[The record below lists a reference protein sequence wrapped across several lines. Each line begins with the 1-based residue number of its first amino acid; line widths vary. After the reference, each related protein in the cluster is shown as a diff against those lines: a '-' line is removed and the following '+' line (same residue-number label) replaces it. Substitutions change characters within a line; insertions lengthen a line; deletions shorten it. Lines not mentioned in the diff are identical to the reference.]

1 MPMSPRGSGTP
12 RAQPLQP
19 ALHLL
24 AAERPAQM
32 RQPTDDFADG
42 ISLLWEKDDA
52 RMSPTFCEPAG
63 VQRRIVANVVRH
75 DRRALLRGVL
85 QLRIVIHS
93 YDASLVR
100 RHNLDAVLAQRS
112 RERRGLAIFV
122 EMVAQ
127 QAHAGSV

>member
-19 ALHLL
+19 TLHLL
-24 AAERPAQM
+24 GTECPAQM
-32 RQPTDDFADG
+32 RQPADDLADG
-42 ISLLWEKDDA
+42 VALLREKHDA
-52 RMSPTFCEPAG
+52 RVPPAFREPAG
-63 VQRRIVANVVRH
+63 VQRGVVANVVRH

-122 EMVAQ
+122 ERIAQ
-127 QAHAGSV
+127 QAHAGSA